1 MTEPTSTT
9 AESTATD
16 QPTTEE
22 LTLEAVCEQ
31 LETLTDRVAE
41 LEAEV
46 ERKDERIEQL
56 EAQHEHTPV
65 EIKSDGDTAGLTD
78 IWVAGI
84 PLGSILQNTT
94 ENADQAHNRLDNV
107 EAVTSNNST
116 SGAETDTAESYETN
130 TPLERICA
138 LPEHVADRELT
149 TNQKRARFIARDVRD
164 YAEKAPAG
172 LVLDSQTIAKVIT
185 AAEGSKPHTQTVARV
200 MDFLAKMGKGEVEQ
214 TKRRGKKLVVV
225 EEEAADRYHD
235 RCDRDIEQP
244 PTESV
249 MS

>member
-1 MTEPTSTT
+1 MNKTTTPT
-9 AESTATD
+9 ESTATD
-16 QPTTEE
+16 QPTTEK
-22 LTLEAVCEQ
+22 LTLEAVYEQ
-31 LETLTDRVAE
+31 LEALTDRVAE

-46 ERKDERIEQL
+46 ERKDERIEEL
-56 EAQHEHTPV
+56 EAQREHTPV
-65 EIKSDGDTAGLTD
+65 EIESDDDTAGLTD

-94 ENADQAHNRLDNV
+94 ENADRAHNRLDDV
-107 EAVTSNNST
+107 EEIASNNGT
-116 SGAETDTAESYETN
+116 SGAQTDTTESHNVE
-130 TPLERICA
+130 TPLERICT

-200 MDFLAKMGKGEVEQ
+200 MNFLSKLGKDEVEQ

-235 RCDRDIEQP
+235 RCDRDLEQP
-244 PTESV
+244 PAESV